1 MVKSLEE
8 SAAER
13 RSYIEQARAAFQNPV
28 QGRDQEYQKEEPVVS
43 YSTFGI
49 RIVIAVLLFA
59 AFIYCDQEKITFQ
72 CFGTKDLIKQIEWN
86 PLPTEELEKLLKDV
100 EITNTP

>member
-28 QGRDQEYQKEEPVVS
+28 QGRNQEYQKEEPIVS

-72 CFGTKDLIKQIEWN
+72 GFGTKDLIKQIEWN

>member
-1 MVKSLEE
+1 M
-8 SAAER
+8 
-13 RSYIEQARAAFQNPV
+13 
-28 QGRDQEYQKEEPVVS
+28 
-43 YSTFGI
+43 
-49 RIVIAVLLFA
+49 IAVLLFA

-72 CFGTKDLIKQIEWN
+72 GFGTQDLIKQIKWN

>member
-13 RSYIEQARAAFQNPV
+13 RSYIEQARAAFQNPQQERN
-28 QGRDQEYQKEEPVVS
+28 QGYQREEAVVS
-43 YSTFGI
+43 YSTLGI
-49 RIVIAVLLFA
+49 RIVIAILLFA

-72 CFGTKDLIKQIEWN
+72 GFGTQDLIKQIEWN
-86 PLPTEELEKLLKDV
+86 PLPTEELEKLLKDI
-100 EITNTP
+100 EITDTP

>member
-28 QGRDQEYQKEEPVVS
+28 QERNQGYQREEAVVS
-43 YSTFGI
+43 YSTLGI
-49 RIVIAVLLFA
+49 RIVIAILLFA

-72 CFGTKDLIKQIEWN
+72 GFGTQDLIKQIEWN
-86 PLPTEELEKLLKDV
+86 PLPTKELEKLLKDI
-100 EITNTP
+100 EITDTP